1 MTWVDGVRMSS
12 SLSLIAKYLDASK
25 KSELALTLSADL
37 EKNADS
43 LVALCELLDVID
55 TETQE
60 LIYPRIL
67 EFANSILDDKDK
79 HTDDNY
85 GDILKLTEKLPQLYK
100 SLLQKVITHLE
111 LYIND
116 SPLNFLPDIRDIITR
131 SNEYGIRSLKP
142 DTTLREQAL
151 DNEYILS
158 LFQFL
163 EYVFVH
169 LTGEI
174 QDKSQIDPI
183 LCFFIG
189 AVDEDIAA
197 VVSKLLRWRIESI
210 VIMSKDSTFIWDI
223 LYALEKTDNKTHRSN
238 GFVFWLRYLNS
249 SNSDLI
255 TNCDIYQ
262 NKILSNEK
270 YWRIIQ
276 NGLNSNS
283 HDHRKF
289 CLSLLQLSVK
299 SINSSFENKMLSWD
313 TNLKDQH
320 LKEWARYI
328 TLFEILG
335 IDTSLH
341 QAEAGVND
349 IVGLISPNSLINP
362 SWGFCLLSTGFKASM
377 DSVRKF
383 SLSLL
388 LSIPL
393 ENLYLI
399 KYGLEYLEDVY
410 LPYAMLASHFSVR
423 QMEGVNESHCEYG
436 ERLCEFVSS
445 LLKNLKEENK
455 FQDVAFSILKVL
467 DKSKDAFDPARV
479 YVTLGLLR
487 GLEGKQVLSF
497 SRHDT
502 LLLRLFESNSE
513 GDLFESANQT
523 MNLKLVLNFKLKS
536 VVHFIELLDKFI
548 KFNGF
553 RIVRDNLP
561 LIMNYLESND
571 ISYGVLMGCLTE
583 ENIDSSDL
591 KALIIGLSNSFLSDE
606 TDKSFKILNES
617 DLILAKLLRSNFKM
631 DILQTKEGFKAC
643 ERLFSRVLKGEG
655 DAELYDTLSEV
666 DFTSFRHLLP
676 VDVNLIELWAVINT
690 EVQSD
695 DRSTLLLLVN
705 RLKFLNNFLDVIPL
719 ANVENHEIFDI
730 KPLIKFNELLFIN
743 SKKVSKNFKTFYK
756 VIDDAFGEYYRILS
770 HSLQKQIPT
779 EENIDKIIEVINPS
793 CTHYQSSISLV
804 RLLDNI
810 LMQGCISPQIIKK
823 TVESLADIWDNLNSS
838 RLQLNQKD
846 LHVLII
852 NTLTQPIIMNESI
865 NNETI
870 SKRLFTF
877 GKSIIENAQ
886 GRRCLLPSFTKNLS
900 NYQIYG
906 SSDFEKIDWIPEIL
920 VRSFTVLQ
928 LKSNVFRLE
937 NVIGRLYDEKIS
949 SDRESNLYN
958 KIYGS
963 EEISARIN
971 LMAIFNSIKSSEY
984 NYKIFCFIIDNE
996 EEFNLFNVVKTTDG
1010 FEEWRRIQLFTIIIS
1025 IIDKIDNEVVI
1036 SEYVPT
1042 FIKLIETEPSPLV
1055 RAYIE
1060 WIIAINLLKSEELT
1074 KLLFDRLK
1082 TLIDLNGLKPAVVTA
1097 YERILFLMIQQLPHA
1112 RESKELT
1119 KFLTVIVPGATSN
1132 KAVTRHFSVSLICSI
1147 YPEIQSKKLII
1158 EPELV
1163 TMIENMYKSAV
1174 NSESFGQYRSG
1185 DALLWNIKQDLNLV
1199 SISGTLLL
1207 RLSDRD
1213 IDFITK
1219 EDYVKHL
1226 SQVQI
1231 DHLTHPVG
1239 ENMQE
1244 LWIRERKSLA
1254 KKSVQTVIEISQSA
1268 SQSPLQTKSG
1278 AWNTI
1283 MDIDATSNG
1292 ADIIRSD
1299 LIVVSSLVDKP
1310 PNLGGICRLC
1320 DVLGAG
1326 LLTLNDINV
1335 KNHPQFKNVAVTAD
1349 YWMPMVEV
1357 KPSEIIC
1364 FLKEKKKEGYTLIGL
1379 EQTDKSVELNSDLKF
1394 PQKSL
1399 ILLGREKEGVP
1410 GDLLAEL
1417 DFCVEIKQVGV
1428 IRSMNIQ
1435 TATAI
1440 IVHAYSSQHC

>member
-1 MTWVDGVRMSS
+1 MSS
-12 SLSLIAKYLDASK
+12 SLSLVAKYLDASK
-25 KSELALTLSADL
+25 KSELALKLTDDL
-37 EKNADS
+37 GKNADS

-55 TETQE
+55 TESKE

-67 EFANSILDDKDK
+67 EFANLILDNKDK

-85 GDILKLTEKLPQLYK
+85 SDILMLMKKLPQLYK
-100 SLLQKVITHLE
+100 SLLQKIITHFE
-111 LYIND
+111 LYISD
-116 SPLNFLPDIRDIITR
+116 SPLNFLPEIRDIISR
-131 SNEYGIRSLKP
+131 SDEYGVRSLKP
-142 DTTLREQAL
+142 NTTLEGQAL

-163 EYVFVH
+163 EYVFVR
-169 LTGEI
+169 LNGEI
-174 QDKSQIDPI
+174 QGKSEIDPI
-183 LCFFIG
+183 LCYFIG
-189 AVDEDIAA
+189 VADESIAA
-197 VVSKLLRWRIESI
+197 VASKLLRWRVESI
-210 VIMSKDSTFIWDI
+210 VIMSKDTTFVWDI
-223 LYALEKTDNKTHRSN
+223 LYALEKTDNKIHRSN
-238 GFVFWLRYLNS
+238 AFVFWLRYLNS
-249 SNSDLI
+249 SNSNLI
-255 TNCDIYQ
+255 TNSDIYQ
-262 NKILSNEK
+262 RKILNSEK
-270 YWRIIQ
+270 YWKIIQ

-299 SINSSFENKMLSWD
+299 SIKSSFKNEILTWD
-313 TNLKDQH
+313 STLRDQH

-335 IDTSLH
+335 VDTSLH

-349 IVGLISPNSLINP
+349 IVGLISPTSLIHP

-399 KYGLEYLEDVY
+399 KYGLEYLEGVY
-410 LPYAMLASHFSVR
+410 LPYAMLAPHFSVKL
-423 QMEGVNESHCEYG
+423 MNGVNECQCEYG
-436 ERLCEFVSS
+436 ERLCEFVAS
-445 LLKNLKEENK
+445 LLNNLKTEADFE
-455 FQDVAFSILKVL
+455 DVAFSILKVL
-467 DKSKDAFDPARV
+467 DKLKDAFDPARV

-487 GLEGKQVLSF
+487 GLDKKQVLSF
-497 SRHDT
+497 SRHDAF
-502 LLLRLFESNSE
+502 LLRLFESNSE
-513 GDLFESANQT
+513 GDLFECANQT
-523 MNLKLVLNFKLKS
+523 MNLRLVLNFRLTS
-536 VVHFIELLDKFI
+536 LNNFIKLLDKFI

-553 RIVRDNLP
+553 KIVDENLS
-561 LIMNYLESND
+561 LIVNYLESNNV
-571 ISYGVLMGCLTE
+571 SYEKLMVCLKE
-583 ENIDSSDL
+583 EEMYSSDL
-591 KALIIGLSNSFLSDE
+591 KALIVGLSNSFFSDK
-606 TDKSFKILNES
+606 TDEVLEVLNKS
-617 DLILAKLLRSNFKM
+617 DLILAKVLRSNFKL
-631 DILQTKEGFKAC
+631 DVFQTTDGSKIVESFFA
-643 ERLFSRVLKGEG
+643 RVLKGEG
-655 DAELYDTLSEV
+655 DFDLFETLSEI
-666 DFTSFRHLLP
+666 DFTSHRHFLP
-676 VDVNLIELWAVINT
+676 SGINLIELWAVINA

-695 DRSTLLLLVN
+695 DRLTLSLLVN
-705 RLKFLNNFLDVIPL
+705 RLKFLNNILDAIPL
-719 ANVENHEIFDI
+719 VKIENHEIFDI
-730 KPLIKFNELLFIN
+730 KPMVKFNEFLFIN
-743 SKKVSKNFKTFYK
+743 SKEVSKNFKTFYK

-770 HSLQKQIPT
+770 HSLQKQTPT
-779 EENIDKIIEVINPS
+779 EIEIDNIIKVINPS
-793 CTHYQSSISLV
+793 CTHYHSSISLV
-804 RLLDNI
+804 KLLKNI
-810 LMQGCISPQIIKK
+810 LLQECISLQIIMS
-823 TVESLADIWDNLNSS
+823 TVESLGDIWDNLNSS

-852 NTLTQPIIMNESI
+852 NTLLQPKIINASI

-870 SKRLFTF
+870 SKRLFVF
-877 GKSIIENAQ
+877 GRSIIENAE

-906 SSDFEKIDWIPEIL
+906 SASFEKIDWIPELL
-920 VRSFTVLQ
+920 VRSFTVFQ

-937 NVIGRLYDEKIS
+937 NVIGKLYDEKIS
-949 SDRESNLYN
+949 LNKENNIYN
-958 KIYGS
+958 NIYGS
-963 EEISARIN
+963 EEISAKIN
-971 LMAIFNSIKSSEY
+971 LMAIFNSIRSSEY
-984 NYKIFCFIIDNE
+984 SYKIFRFIIDNE
-996 EEFNLFNVVKTTDG
+996 EEFNLFNVVKNTDG

-1025 IIDKIDNEVVI
+1025 IIDKIDSEVII
-1036 SEYVPT
+1036 SQYVPT

-1060 WIIAINLLKSEELT
+1060 WIVAINLLKSDELT
-1074 KLLFDRLK
+1074 TILFDRLK
-1082 TLIDLNGLKPAVVTA
+1082 ALIDLTGLKPAVVTA

-1112 RESKELT
+1112 KESKALG

-1132 KAVTRHFSVSLICSI
+1132 KAMTRHFSVSLICSI
-1147 YPEIQSKKLII
+1147 YPEIQSKKLAI

-1163 TMIENMYKSAV
+1163 IMIENMYKSAV

-1185 DALLWNIKQDLNLV
+1185 DALLWDIKQDLNLV
-1199 SISGTLLL
+1199 SIAGALLM
-1207 RLSDRD
+1207 RLTDRD
-1213 IDFITK
+1213 VEFITK
-1219 EDYVKHL
+1219 EDYLEHL
-1226 SQVQI
+1226 SQAQI

-1254 KKSVQTVIEISQSA
+1254 KKSVQTKMDISQSV

-1349 YWMPMVEV
+1349 YWMPMLEV
-1357 KPSEIIC
+1357 KPSEIIS

-1394 PQKSL
+1394 PKKSL

-1440 IVHAYSSQHC
+1440 IVHAYSTQHC

>member
-1 MTWVDGVRMSS
+1 MAWVNGVRMSS
-12 SLSLIAKYLDASK
+12 SLSLISKYLDASK
-25 KSELALTLSADL
+25 KSELALKLTDDIG
-37 EKNADS
+37 KNADS

-55 TETQE
+55 TESKE

-67 EFANSILDDKDK
+67 EFANSILDNKDK

-85 GDILKLTEKLPQLYK
+85 GDILMLAKKLPQLYK
-100 SLLQKVITHLE
+100 SLLQKIITHFE
-111 LYIND
+111 LYIID
-116 SPLNFLPDIRDIITR
+116 SPLNFLPEIRDIISR
-131 SNEYGIRSLKP
+131 SDEYGVHSLNPESTVKGQ
-142 DTTLREQAL
+142 TL
-151 DNEYILS
+151 DNDYILS
-158 LFQFL
+158 LFHFL
-163 EYVFVH
+163 EYVFVR
-169 LTGEI
+169 LNGEI
-174 QDKSQIDPI
+174 QGKSEIDSI
-183 LCFFIG
+183 LCYFIG
-189 AVDEDIAA
+189 VTDESIAA
-197 VVSKLLRWRIESI
+197 VASKLLRWRIESI
-210 VIMSKDSTFIWDI
+210 VIMSKDTTFVWDI
-223 LYALEKTDNKTHRSN
+223 LYALEKNENKTHKSN
-238 GFVFWLRYLNS
+238 AFIFWLRYLNS

-255 TNCDIYQ
+255 TNSEIYQ
-262 NKILSNEK
+262 KKILSSEK
-270 YWRIIQ
+270 YWKIIQ

-299 SINSSFENKMLSWD
+299 SIKSSFKNKILTWD
-313 TNLKDQH
+313 STLKDQH

-335 IDTSLH
+335 VDTSLH

-349 IVGLISPNSLINP
+349 IVSLISPKSLIHP

-399 KYGLEYLEDVY
+399 KYGLEYLEGVY
-410 LPYAMLASHFSVR
+410 LPYAMLAPHFSVKL
-423 QMEGVNESHCEYG
+423 MNGINECQCEYG
-436 ERLCEFVSS
+436 ERLCEFVAS
-445 LLKNLKEENK
+445 LLYNLKAEADFE
-455 FQDVAFSILKVL
+455 DVAFSILKVL
-467 DKSKDAFDPARV
+467 DKLKDAFDPARV

-487 GLEGKQVLSF
+487 GLDKKQVLSF
-497 SRHDT
+497 NRHDVF
-502 LLLRLFESNSE
+502 LLRLFESNSE
-513 GDLFESANQT
+513 GELFECTNQT
-523 MNLKLVLNFKLKS
+523 MNLKLLLNFRLTS
-536 VVHFIELLDKFI
+536 LISFIELLDKFI

-553 RIVRDNLP
+553 KIVNENLP
-561 LIMNYLESND
+561 LIVYYLKSNNVTYERL
-571 ISYGVLMGCLTE
+571 IECLHD
-583 ENIDSSDL
+583 ENIDSSAL
-591 KALIIGLSNSFLSDE
+591 KALIIGLSNSFSSDK
-606 TDKSFKILNES
+606 TDEITDVLNKS
-617 DLILAKLLRSNFKM
+617 DLVLAKVLHSNVKLDLF
-631 DILQTKEGFKAC
+631 QTTDGSKIFES
-643 ERLFSRVLKGEG
+643 LFTRALKGEG
-655 DAELYDTLSEV
+655 DFDLFETLSEI
-666 DFTSFRHLLP
+666 DFTSYRHLLP
-676 VDVNLIELWAVINT
+676 SSTNLIELWAVINT
-690 EVQSD
+690 GVQSD
-695 DRSTLLLLVN
+695 DKLTLLLLVN
-705 RLKFLNNFLDVIPL
+705 RFRFLNNILDAIPL
-719 ANVENHEIFDI
+719 VNIENHEIFDI
-730 KPLIKFNELLFIN
+730 KPMIKFNELLFTN
-743 SKKVSKNFKTFYK
+743 SKEVSKNFKSFYK
-756 VIDDAFGEYYRILS
+756 VVDDAFGEYYRILS
-770 HSLQKQIPT
+770 HSLQKQTPT
-779 EENIDKIIEVINPS
+779 LEDIESIIKVINPS

-804 RLLDNI
+804 KLLKNI
-810 LMQGCISPQIIKK
+810 LLLESISPQIIMN
-823 TVESLADIWDNLNSS
+823 TVECLGDIWDNLNSS

-852 NTLTQPIIMNESI
+852 NTLLQPIVISASI
-865 NNETI
+865 NNEKI
-870 SKRLFTF
+870 SERLFAF
-877 GKSIIENAQ
+877 GKSIIENSE

-900 NYQIYG
+900 NYQIY
-906 SSDFEKIDWIPEIL
+906 SSANFEKIDWIPEVL
-920 VRSFTVLQ
+920 VRSFTVFQ

-949 SDRESNLYN
+949 LNKESNIYN

-963 EEISARIN
+963 EEISAKIN
-971 LMAIFNSIKSSEY
+971 LMAIFNSIRSSEY
-984 NYKIFCFIIDNE
+984 SYKIFCFTIDNE
-996 EEFNLFNVVKTTDG
+996 VEFNLFNVLKNTDG
-1010 FEEWRRIQLFTIIIS
+1010 FEEWRRIQLFTIVIS
-1025 IIDKIDNEVVI
+1025 IIDKID
-1036 SEYVPT
+1036 SEIIIAQYVPT

-1060 WIIAINLLKSEELT
+1060 WIVATNLLKSDELT
-1074 KLLFDRLK
+1074 TLLFDRLK
-1082 TLIDLNGLKPAVVTA
+1082 TLIDLTGLKPAVVTA

-1112 RESKELT
+1112 KESKALA
-1119 KFLTVIVPGATSN
+1119 KFLTIIVPGATSN
-1132 KAVTRHFSVSLICSI
+1132 KAMTRHFSVSLICSI
-1147 YPEIQSKKLII
+1147 YPEIQSKKLGI

-1174 NSESFGQYRSG
+1174 NSESFGHYRSG
-1185 DALLWNIKQDLNLV
+1185 DALLWDIKKDLNLV
-1199 SISGTLLL
+1199 SIAGALLL
-1207 RLSDRD
+1207 RLTDRD
-1213 IDFITK
+1213 VDFITK
-1219 EDYVKHL
+1219 EDYIKHL
-1226 SQVQI
+1226 SQAQI

-1254 KKSVQTVIEISQSA
+1254 KKSVQTKIDISQSV

-1349 YWMPMVEV
+1349 NWMPMLEV
-1357 KPSEIIC
+1357 KSSEIIS
-1364 FLKEKKKEGYTLIGL
+1364 FLQEKKREGYTLIGL

-1394 PQKSL
+1394 PKKSL

-1417 DFCVEIKQVGV
+1417 DFCAEIKQVGV